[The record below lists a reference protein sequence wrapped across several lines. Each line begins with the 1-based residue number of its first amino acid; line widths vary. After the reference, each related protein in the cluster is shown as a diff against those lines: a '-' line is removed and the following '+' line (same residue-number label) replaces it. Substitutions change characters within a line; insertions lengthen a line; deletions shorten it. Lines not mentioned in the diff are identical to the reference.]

1 MTARN
6 PSAVRHVPIAE
17 RDAGQR
23 VDNYLLRTLK
33 GVPRS
38 HVYRLLRSGQ
48 VRVNGGR
55 VKPDRKLQAGDQLRL
70 PPVMTAAASQPRR
83 APDELLQRV
92 RAAICH
98 EDEHFLVLNKPP
110 DLPVHGGSGVAYG
123 LIEVLRQAR
132 PQDAF
137 LELGHRLDRETSGC
151 LVVARSRA
159 ALTALHAALREGRA
173 EKLYRVLLVGAWQG
187 GIREVDEALA
197 KNRRQGGEHKVQ
209 TAADGRAARS
219 RFLPGQVLRLPGGIA
234 LSLMQVRI
242 FTGRTHQ
249 IRVHAAHLEHPV
261 AGDGKYGDF
270 EVNRRLREW
279 GLKRMFLHAES
290 LCADLPV
297 LGRRLAVQAPLAAD
311 LQGFLDRIGG

>member
-1 MTARN
+1 MTSRS
-6 PSAVRHVPIAE
+6 PSPVRHVTIAE

-23 VDNYLLRTLK
+23 VDNFLLRTLK

-70 PPVMTAAASQPRR
+70 PPVATAAPGPLRR
-83 APDELLQRV
+83 APDELLARV
-92 RAAICH
+92 CTAICH
-98 EDEHFLVLNKPP
+98 EDADYLVLNKPP

-132 PQDAF
+132 PQDEF
-137 LELGHRLDRETSGC
+137 LELCHRLDRETSGC
-151 LVVARSRA
+151 LVVARHRA
-159 ALTALHAALREGRA
+159 ALMAVHAALREGRA
-173 EKLYRVLLVGAWQG
+173 DKFYRVLLVGAWKG
-187 GIREVDEALA
+187 GTREVDEALA
-197 KNRRQGGEHKVQ
+197 KNRLQGGQRKVQ
-209 TAADGRAARS
+209 TTPDGRAARS
-219 RFLPGQVLRLPGGIA
+219 RFMPERVLRLPGGIA
-234 LSLMQVRI
+234 LSLVQVRI

-249 IRVHAAHLEHPV
+249 IRVHAAHLGYPV

-290 LCADLPV
+290 LSADLTA
-297 LGRRLAVQAPLAAD
+297 LGRRLEAQAPLAAD
-311 LQGFLDRIGG
+311 LQTFLERLGG

>member
-1 MTARN
+1 MTARS
-6 PSAVRHVPIAE
+6 PSSVRYVPITE

-23 VDNYLLRTLK
+23 VDNFLLRTLK

-70 PPVMTAAASQPRR
+70 PPVIAAAPNPLRR
-83 APDELLQRV
+83 APDELLARV

-98 EDEHFLVLNKPP
+98 EDPDFLVLNKPP

-132 PQDAF
+132 PQDEF
-137 LELGHRLDRETSGC
+137 LELCHRLDRETSGC
-151 LVVARSRA
+151 LVVARRRV
-159 ALTALHAALREGRA
+159 ALTALHAALREGGA
-173 EKLYRVLLVGAWQG
+173 EKLYRVLVVGAWQG
-187 GIREVDEALA
+187 GAREVNEALA
-197 KNRRQGGEHKVQ
+197 KNRLQGGERRVQ
-209 TAADGRAARS
+209 TAPDGRAARS
-219 RFLPGQVLRLPGGIA
+219 RFIPGQVLRLPGGIA

-249 IRVHAAHLEHPV
+249 IRVHAAHLGYPV

-290 LCADLPV
+290 LHADLTV
-297 LGRRLAVQAPLAAD
+297 LGRRLEAQAPLAAD
-311 LQGFLDRIGG
+311 LQALLDRVGG